1 MDDVLVVWTTPEY
14 IDVFPEAL
22 TLEQFG
28 LVLKKDQPSNTLIH
42 FLDLNIKI
50 HEQIISTTVYRKPS
64 YEAIL
69 IPNWSNDPI
78 AYKKT
83 AFHTFYKR
91 ALTYCSNDDNL
102 SDELAYIQK
111 IGLQHGFSRSF
122 LKGILNNVKSKLNV
136 PVPAL
141 PSQPQDVPGTFAPVP
156 YSLKNLQ
163 VVKSAARRS
172 NRKLATH
179 RGPTLFNLIRNE
191 KDQT

>member
-22 TLEQFG
+22 TLKQFG
-28 LVLKKDQPSNTLIH
+28 LVLKKDQQSNTLIH

-50 HEQIISTTVYRKPS
+50 HEQTISTTVYRKPS

-102 SDELAYIQK
+102 SDNLHTYKKLDSNMAS
-111 IGLQHGFSRSF
+111 LD

-179 RGPTLFNLIRNE
+179 RGPTLFNLI
-191 KDQT
+191 